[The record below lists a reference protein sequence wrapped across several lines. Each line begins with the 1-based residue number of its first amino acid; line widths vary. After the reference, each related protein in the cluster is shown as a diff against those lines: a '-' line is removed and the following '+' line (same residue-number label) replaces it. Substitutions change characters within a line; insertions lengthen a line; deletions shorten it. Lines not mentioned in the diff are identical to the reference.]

1 MLTNNKSR
9 GLKGVPMDGISCLIT
24 VINVNKM
31 LTHVYKQWITCLKE
45 GTYGWDITFV
55 KKSSKIPKG

>member
-31 LTHVYKQWITCLKE
+31 LTHVYKQ
-45 GTYGWDITFV
+45 
-55 KKSSKIPKG
+55 